1 MSSLYT
7 WTCTY
12 NGESFPSNSNY
23 KTILRFMNTSVKCK
37 LELIVKFLNIFNKM
51 YLLIWVI
58 WPTFESSRLIPL
70 SSKIFS
76 SLLSFSLSAPGD
88 VSPILFM
95 VSEAD
100 ISHSTQILGFDF
112 SLFLSL
118 RHDIF
123 LLENYNISI
132 HIKLIKI
139 MHITI
144 WVCEKIACWYQW

>member
-1 MSSLYT
+1 MALKQCPLSTHELVHIM
-7 WTCTY
+7 
-12 NGESFPSNSNY
+12 GRVFPQTVI

-132 HIKLIKI
+132 YRYIKLIKI
-139 MHITI
+139 IRITI
-144 WVCEKIACWYQW
+144 WVCE